1 MQHPTTALIAYLTG
15 ELTAAERGQVEAH
28 LAQCPECGREREA
41 LSRLLGELRAS
52 APAAPEV
59 HWGRWQAE
67 LRSRLEAPRRARWLR
82 PAPLAVSAA
91 MVGLLLLGVWL
102 GVHPEGPRP
111 DLATI
116 EEAALGGR
124 LDLLSQYPLLE
135 HLELLEDLELIGQ
148 LDRLTP
154 RREG

>member
-15 ELTAAERGQVEAH
+15 EIGPPERGQVEAH
-28 LAQCPECGREREA
+28 LARCPECEGEREA

-67 LRSRLEAPRRARWLR
+67 LRTRLEARQRRRWLR

-91 MVGLLLLGVWL
+91 LVGLLLVGAWL
-102 GVHPEGPRP
+102 AVQREGPRP
-111 DLATI
+111 DLAAI
-116 EEAALGGR
+116 EEAAVAGR

-135 HLELLEDLELIGQ
+135 HLELLEDLELIRQ
-148 LDRLTP
+148 LDQLTF